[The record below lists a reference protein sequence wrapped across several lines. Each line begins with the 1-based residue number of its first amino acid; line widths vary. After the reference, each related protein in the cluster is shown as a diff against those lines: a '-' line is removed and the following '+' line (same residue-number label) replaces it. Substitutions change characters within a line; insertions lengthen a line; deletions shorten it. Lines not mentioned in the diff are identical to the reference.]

1 MEVFA
6 GHRALLR
13 PLQRPAVAIGNFD
26 GVHLGHQRLLDEA
39 VAAAATLGGDAVAYT
54 FDPHPARVL
63 NPTLAPLLI
72 CPLERR
78 LELIQQRGISA
89 TVVEPFDR
97 AFAATTPEDF
107 LGVVLAR
114 TLGAACIVVGWDFT
128 YGTKRGGNT
137 DSLRAFGAA
146 HGIDVRI
153 IEPVTVDGIVCA
165 STRVRNFV
173 AAGNLAGARLL
184 LGRDF
189 DVDGTV
195 IRGAGRGK
203 TIGIPTANLR
213 HEQQLMPPPGV
224 YAVRAQV
231 LDAEGGPSA
240 WLPGAANLGTNPTFV
255 KDGEVSLEVHL
266 IDHDADLYDRRLRVA
281 FVERLRGERR
291 FDGPAAL
298 VAQIKA
304 DIEQA
309 RAMLC
314 SPP

>member
-1 MEVFA
+1 MEVFS

-13 PLQRPAVAIGNFD
+13 PLVRPAVAIGNFD

-39 VAAAATLGGDAVAYT
+39 VAAAGTLGGDAVAYT

-63 NPTLAPLLI
+63 NPTLAPALI
-72 CPLERR
+72 CSLERR
-78 LELIQQRGISA
+78 LELIAARGITA

-97 AFAATTPEDF
+97 AFAATTPEQF
-107 LGVVLAR
+107 LGDVLAR

-128 YGTKRGGNT
+128 YGARRGGTT
-137 DSLRAFGAA
+137 DSLRAYGAA

-153 IEPVTVDGIVCA
+153 IEPVTVDGIVAA

-195 IRGAGRGK
+195 VRGAGRGR

-213 HEQQLMPPPGV
+213 HAAELLPPPGV
-224 YAVRAQV
+224 YAVRARVVDGDRPDQV
-231 LDAEGGPSA
+231 L
-240 WLPGAANLGTNPTFV
+240 LGAANLGTNPTFV
-255 KDGEVSLEVHL
+255 KEGELSLEVHIL
-266 IDHDADLYDRRLRVA
+266 DHDADLYDRRLRVS

-298 VAQIKA
+298 VAQIQA
-304 DIEQA
+304 DIAQA
-309 RAMLC
+309 RAILRD
-314 SPP
+314 